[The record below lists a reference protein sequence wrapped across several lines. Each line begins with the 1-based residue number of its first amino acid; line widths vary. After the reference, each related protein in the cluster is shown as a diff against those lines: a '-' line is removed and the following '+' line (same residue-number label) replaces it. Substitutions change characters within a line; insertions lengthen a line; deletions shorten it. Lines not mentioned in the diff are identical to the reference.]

1 MICLNGSLRF
11 HHAVA
16 AVNMFFGLVL
26 VRKEGHVWQHC
37 FGALEES
44 C

>member
-1 MICLNGSLRF
+1 LRF
-11 HHAVA
+11 HHAGI
-16 AVNMFFGLVL
+16 NIRFGLVF
-26 VRKEGHVWQHC
+26 VTRKEGHVWQHC